1 MAQYSNLSF
10 EELHDLLETLH
21 DRYNRP
27 EFIEPDPISIPHS
40 FERLEDKEIAGFLA
54 ATIAWGNRKAI
65 VKSARR
71 MVEMMD
77 NAPFDFTMGA
87 SEDDLR
93 PLLRYVHRTFN
104 GEDFTDFILGLRHLC
119 RQWGSVGEAV
129 QGLYEREGSIQG
141 VLAELREEFFEVEHS
156 LHCEKHLS
164 SIVKG
169 ASCKRLNMYFRWF
182 VRRDNRGVDF
192 GAWERI
198 PQSALYLPLDVHT
211 GNMGR
216 ALGLL
221 SRKANDWK
229 AVEEITSALRQHD
242 ASDPVKYDFALFGAG
257 IEGFL
262 K

>member
-1 MAQYSNLSF
+1 MEKFSKLSF
-10 EELHDLLETLH
+10 DEQHDLLETLY
-21 DRYNRP
+21 DRYNRSA
-27 EFIEPDPISIPHS
+27 FIEADPISIPHS
-40 FERLEDKEIAGFLA
+40 FERTEDKEIAGFLA

-71 MVEMMD
+71 MTEMMD
-77 NAPFDFTMGA
+77 NAPFDFTMNA
-87 SEDDLR
+87 SDEDLR

-104 GEDFTDFILGLRHLC
+104 GEDFADFLLALRHLC
-119 RQWGSVGEAV
+119 GKWGSVGEAV
-129 QGLYEREGSIQG
+129 QGLYEREGSIEG
-141 VLAELREEFFEVEHS
+141 VLAELRKEFFAVPHNY
-156 LHCEKHLS
+156 HCEKHFS
-164 SIVKG
+164 SIAKG

-182 VRRDNRGVDF
+182 VRNDNRGVDF
-192 GAWERI
+192 GLWRRI

-221 SRKANDWK
+221 TRNSNDWK
-229 AVEEITSALRQHD
+229 AVAEITSALRQHD

>member
-1 MAQYSNLSF
+1 MDAYSKLSF
-10 EELHDLLETLH
+10 EELHELLETLY

-40 FERLEDKEIAGFLA
+40 FERTEDREIAGFLA

-77 NAPFDFTMGA
+77 NAPFDFTMHA
-87 SEDDLR
+87 SDDELR

-104 GEDFTDFILGLRHLC
+104 GEDFTDFILALRHLC
-119 RQWGSVGEAV
+119 TKWGSIGEAV
-129 QGLYEREGSIQG
+129 QGLYEREGTIAR
-141 VLAELREEFFEVEHS
+141 VLAELRREFFEVEHS
-156 LHCEKHLS
+156 AHCEKHLS
-164 SIVKG
+164 SIAKG

-182 VRRDNRGVDF
+182 VRHDARGVDF
-192 GAWERI
+192 GLWRRI
-198 PQSALYLPLDVHT
+198 PQSALYMPLDLHT

-221 SRKANDWK
+221 ERKANDWR
-229 AVEEITSALRQHD
+229 AVEELTASLRQHD
-242 ASDPVKYDFALFGAG
+242 ASDPVKYDYALFGAG

>member
-1 MAQYSNLSF
+1 MDKFSKLSF
-10 EELHDLLETLH
+10 DELHDLLETLY
-21 DRYNRP
+21 DRYNRT

-40 FERLEDKEIAGFLA
+40 FERAEDKEIAGFLA

-77 NAPFDFTMGA
+77 NAPFDFTMNA
-87 SEDDLR
+87 SEEDLR

-104 GEDFTDFILGLRHLC
+104 GEDFTDFIRALRELC
-119 RQWGSVGEAV
+119 TKWGSVGGAFE
-129 QGLYEREGSIQG
+129 GLYEREGSIPK
-141 VLAELREEFFEVEHS
+141 VLAELRKDFFEVDHS

-164 SIVKG
+164 SIAKG
-169 ASCKRLNMYFRWF
+169 ASCKRLNMYLRWF
-182 VRRDNRGVDF
+182 VRQDERGVDF
-192 GAWERI
+192 GLWRKI
-198 PQSALYLPLDVHT
+198 PMSALYLPLDLHT

-221 SRKANDWK
+221 NRNANDWK

-242 ASDPVKYDFALFGAG
+242 INDPVKYDYALFGAG

>member
-1 MAQYSNLSF
+1 MDRYSNLSF
-10 EELHDLLETLH
+10 EELNELLETLH
-21 DRYNRP
+21 DRYNRV
-27 EFIEPDPISIPHS
+27 EFIEADPISIPHS
-40 FERLEDKEIAGFLA
+40 FERTEDKEIAGFLA

-87 SEDDLR
+87 SDEDLR

-104 GEDFTDFILGLRHLC
+104 GQDFTDFILALRGLC
-119 RQWGSVGEAV
+119 SKWGSVGEAV
-129 QGLYEREGSIQG
+129 QGLYERECSIPK
-141 VLAELREEFFEVEHS
+141 VLAELRNEFFETEHS
-156 LHCEKHLS
+156 AHSEKHLS
-164 SIVKG
+164 SIAKG

-182 VRRDNRGVDF
+182 VRQDERGVDF
-192 GAWERI
+192 GLWRRI
-198 PQSALYLPLDVHT
+198 PQSALYLPLDLHT

-221 SRKANDWK
+221 TRNSNDWK
-229 AVEEITSALRQHD
+229 AVAEITSALRQHD
-242 ASDPVKYDFALFGAG
+242 ADDPVKYDFALFGAG